1 MKRKARL
8 TSKKAISPNNE
19 KVVSNPPTEHRYNPN
34 KIYYRSMT
42 ITIIKEPIKKKGS
55 K

>member
-19 KVVSNPPTEHRYNPN
+19 KVVSNPPTED
-34 KIYYRSMT
+34 ILQ
-42 ITIIKEPIKKKGS
+42 E
-55 K
+55 